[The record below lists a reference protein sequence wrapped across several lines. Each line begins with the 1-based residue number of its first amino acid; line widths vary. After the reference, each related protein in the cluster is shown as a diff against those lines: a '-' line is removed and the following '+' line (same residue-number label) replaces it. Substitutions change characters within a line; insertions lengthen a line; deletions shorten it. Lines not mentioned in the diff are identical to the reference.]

1 MAVTPNEFYKMLIAS
16 LGADSVTR
24 TANQLTVKTERGEVG
39 FLLTPL
45 PPRKIALL
53 ELPVTCVEFSY
64 TDWSAEDL
72 SYQQKWFDL
81 HLRRGGG

>member
-1 MAVTPNEFYKMLIAS
+1 MAVTPNEFHKMLIAS

-53 ELPVTCVEFSY
+53 ELPVTRVEFIYSGW
-64 TDWSAEDL
+64 TAENL
-72 SYQQKWFDL
+72 EHQKKWFDL